1 MAEIAQ
7 LDHAWEAVNALGG
20 AGQDALRAIEQLGGK
35 DPRQRVRDAAEHMLA
50 ELKRLYE
57 QSGDQIT
64 ASIIAEAEPR
74 FELSCARPAV
84 RIERVAQVG
93 LKTPNTSTITDL
105 VRAYKDDP
113 DSKYGRLR
121 HGTRGTYD
129 SLLRRID
136 REIGTLAVSD
146 ITPQDYIGWHTRWCA
161 NGRTSIAHS
170 LVATAKQLFSYG
182 SDVLYDDDCSRF
194 LGTIRGIHFT
204 PPKPR
209 KRGVTVEQANAIRAK
224 AHKME
229 RPSIALAQ
237 AFQFELKFGQGE
249 VIGEWV
255 PQSEPGASDVM
266 NDDEKWLRGIR
277 WSEID
282 ARLILRHTV
291 LTRNGEKEI
300 EVDLKRMPMV
310 MEELSK
316 LGKRPAS
323 GPVVICEWSGIP
335 WTSHEF
341 RRWWRK
347 VADACGIPKTVYN
360 MDSRERRTGADTAA
374 SDDDISDEGR
384 PGSSNDHA
392 RRLIEKIRALL
403 RQLSPEQEQGD
414 VIHDIALD
422 IHSGKISEADIC
434 PKLCRRYVTEHY
446 KRYNSRYNTVS
457 LDQPLP
463 GTDNQKLGDLISSE
477 HNVWNE
483 ARG

>member
-1 MAEIAQ
+1 
-7 LDHAWEAVNALGG
+7 
-20 AGQDALRAIEQLGGK
+20 
-35 DPRQRVRDAAEHMLA
+35 
-50 ELKRLYE
+50 
-57 QSGDQIT
+57 
-64 ASIIAEAEPR
+64 
-74 FELSCARPAV
+74 
-84 RIERVAQVG
+84 
-93 LKTPNTSTITDL
+93 
-105 VRAYKDDP
+105 
-113 DSKYGRLR
+113 
-121 HGTRGTYD
+121 
-129 SLLRRID
+129 
-136 REIGTLAVSD
+136 
-146 ITPQDYIGWHTRWCA
+146 
-161 NGRTSIAHS
+161 
-170 LVATAKQLFSYG
+170 
-182 SDVLYDDDCSRF
+182 
-194 LGTIRGIHFT
+194 
-204 PPKPR
+204 
-209 KRGVTVEQANAIRAK
+209 
-224 AHKME
+224 ME

-434 PKLCRRYVTEHY
+434 PKLCRRYVTKQWKAAAKERNHD
-446 KRYNSRYNTVS
+446 TVERAS
-457 LDQPLP
+457 VVRVPAL
-463 GTDNQKLGDLISSE
+463 LIG
-477 HNVWNE
+477 VTGMQDGGAC
-483 ARG
+483 ARGTVLILRANSGEVDGLARAIDGDHFAETSLGPLRWIVAPDLQTLRQHSGLYGDGGNDKCS

>member
-1 MAEIAQ
+1 
-7 LDHAWEAVNALGG
+7 
-20 AGQDALRAIEQLGGK
+20 
-35 DPRQRVRDAAEHMLA
+35 
-50 ELKRLYE
+50 
-57 QSGDQIT
+57 
-64 ASIIAEAEPR
+64 
-74 FELSCARPAV
+74 
-84 RIERVAQVG
+84 
-93 LKTPNTSTITDL
+93 
-105 VRAYKDDP
+105 
-113 DSKYGRLR
+113 
-121 HGTRGTYD
+121 
-129 SLLRRID
+129 
-136 REIGTLAVSD
+136 
-146 ITPQDYIGWHTRWCA
+146 
-161 NGRTSIAHS
+161 
-170 LVATAKQLFSYG
+170 
-182 SDVLYDDDCSRF
+182 
-194 LGTIRGIHFT
+194 
-204 PPKPR
+204 
-209 KRGVTVEQANAIRAK
+209 
-224 AHKME
+224 
-229 RPSIALAQ
+229 
-237 AFQFELKFGQGE
+237 
-249 VIGEWV
+249 
-255 PQSEPGASDVM
+255 
-266 NDDEKWLRGIR
+266 
-277 WSEID
+277 
-282 ARLILRHTV
+282 
-291 LTRNGEKEI
+291 
-300 EVDLKRMPMV
+300 MPMV

-434 PKLCRRYVTEHY
+434 PKLCRGYVTEHY

-463 GTDNQKLGDLISSE
+463 GTDSQKLGDLISSE